1 MIMHYSKYLFITSF
15 LLWCCPLFLSAREVR
30 DTLISTT
37 KDKVFVRYAIVEHD
51 KKVTISFI
59 DVRKQ
64 LGRKYQDIY
73 DTPRDLDKIKVLFFD
88 KGGPYKEDFR
98 SDVGTEPLMV
108 PSDEMRYH
116 WSDEGYVW
124 LDNNTIISLDLLA
137 EQSSLSLP
145 VYLTFYEGKHHYKVL
160 TKCGNLNIFITQ
172 GKSQGGLQGT
182 MTVVKEKQ
190 ITTTEEVEVSEDI
203 TPTQEASLLVDNIR
217 EILGQGDLSVSELE
231 ALGRRAD
238 KLRDLEIIVSDKTQ
252 KKRIQSTLQM
262 YDSRMTIAKQEQD
275 DEDIKNQAELQRK
288 AVEKQAHDDLAYV
301 QERLENVKDLS
312 ESDLGDLKS
321 SSNELRRKSH
331 SIDNKTLA
339 TEMRETADKCDKEI
353 KKIEDGK
360 KKRNILLIIGGI
372 LLGILLFIGNQ
383 LFTHF
388 RNIQNL
394 KSMEDAQNKMAK
406 RAANEARLRAQNMAR
421 SKVNRINGQIRQ
433 KSRDAVRDSVK
444 NGVNNVKKGFGK
456 NTKGLSI

>member
-1 MIMHYSKYLFITSF
+1 MVKHFSKYLFLTSL
-15 LLWCCPLFLSAREVR
+15 LLWCGPLFLSAKEVR
-30 DTLISTT
+30 DTLISSS

-51 KKVTISFI
+51 KKVTISFT

-64 LGRKYQDIY
+64 LGRKYQEIY
-73 DTPRDLDKIKVLFFD
+73 DTPHELDKIKVLFFD

-124 LDNNTIISLDLLA
+124 LDNSTVITLDLLA

-145 VYLTFYEGKHHYKVL
+145 VYLTYYEGKHHYKVF
-160 TKCGNLNIFITQ
+160 TKCGNLNISITQ
-172 GKSQGGLQGT
+172 GKSQTGAQGKT
-182 MTVVKEKQ
+182 TVMKEKQ

-203 TPTQEASLLVDNIR
+203 TPTQEASLLVDNVQ
-217 EILGQGDLSVSELE
+217 ETLGQADLSVSELE
-231 ALGRRAD
+231 ALGRRVD
-238 KLRDLEIIVSDKTQ
+238 RLRDIELMVSDKTL
-252 KKRIQSTLQM
+252 KDRIQSSIQM
-262 YDSRMTIAKQEQD
+262 YDSRMSAAKQQQD
-275 DEDIKNQAELQRK
+275 DEDIRNQADLQRK
-288 AVEKQAHDDLAYV
+288 AEEKQAHEDLAYV

-321 SSNELRRKSH
+321 SSNELRRKAH

-339 TEMRETADKCDKEI
+339 NEMRETADKCDKEI

-372 LLGILLFIGNQ
+372 LLGILMFIGNQ

-388 RNIQNL
+388 RNLRNL

-433 KSRDAVRDSVK
+433 KSRDAVKNGVK
-444 NGVNNVKKGFGK
+444 NGVNNVKKGIGK